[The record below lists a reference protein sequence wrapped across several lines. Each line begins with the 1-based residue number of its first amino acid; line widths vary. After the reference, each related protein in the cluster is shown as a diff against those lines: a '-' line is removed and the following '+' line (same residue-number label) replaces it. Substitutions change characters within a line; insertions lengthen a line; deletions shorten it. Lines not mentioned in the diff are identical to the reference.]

1 MDIARLIAGR
11 RCPGSAH
18 KALLKREQP
27 ATLLPNGKFL
37 IMAADHPARGAFAA
51 GANPRA
57 MEDRFDLLQRLCD
70 ALAVPGV
77 SGLLGTADIIEDL
90 ALLGVLD
97 GKWVYG
103 SMNRAGLA
111 GAAWELDDR
120 ITGYTAR
127 GVAKAG
133 LQGGKIL
140 LRIAYDET
148 ETVSTLE
155 MAGKVVTDL
164 SRRQRIAMVEP
175 FISRREDKQ
184 VVNDVSTD
192 AVTRSIAIASGLGSN
207 SAYTVLKLP
216 DTPDLERFA
225 RATTLP
231 IVILGGEVS
240 NDAAK
245 TLHRWALLLEIPNV
259 IGLVIG
265 RSLLYP
271 QSGDVQGAVANAAQL
286 LS

>member
-1 MDIARLIAGR
+1 
-11 RCPGSAH
+11 
-18 KALLKREQP
+18 

-51 GANPRA
+51 GPNPRA

>member
-1 MDIARLIAGR
+1 
-11 RCPGSAH
+11 
-18 KALLKREQP
+18 
-27 ATLLPNGKFL
+27 
-37 IMAADHPARGAFAA
+37 
-51 GANPRA
+51 
-57 MEDRFDLLQRLCD
+57 MEDRFDLLARLCD

-90 ALLGVLD
+90 ALLRALD

-120 ITGYTAR
+120 ITGYTAK
-127 GVAKAG
+127 GIAKAG

-140 LRIAYDET
+140 LRIAYQET
-148 ETVSTLE
+148 QTVGTLE

-164 SRRQRIAMVEP
+164 ARRQRIAMVEP
-175 FISRREDKQ
+175 FISRREGSQ

-192 AVTRSIAIASGLGSN
+192 AVTRSIAIASGLGAN
-207 SAYTVLKLP
+207 SSYTVLKLP